1 MGASEHKIEAELLRM
16 YVEARQRNVPLMIFV
31 MLSISVVV
39 GYLQTP
45 LAAVLWAS
53 VGLAITGLGYVLYAR
68 FNSQSHTQE
77 TARRWLYI
85 IIGHR
90 VLVGIVLFSLV
101 WWAWNPDLPN
111 GNLILIL
118 LIALQIPLP
127 AMTGGVVLSIFY
139 SEQIFSCVAVIYGS
153 YLLSAQ
159 WGHAEVMLPVGYY
172 LLACMAF
179 PIRVNHSM
187 REMLQLQFDL
197 LRSSDAAEAA
207 SRAKSSFLSTMSHE
221 IRTPLNSIIGMN
233 ELLLESPLTDEQVK
247 FALAAKNA
255 GTHLLHLINDILDY
269 SKLEADRIELEMVD
283 FDLRQEIESAF
294 SMMSVKINSKAVSL
308 VYEIDEGVPDWLQG
322 DISRLRQIFFNLVG
336 NAIKFTEKGSIR
348 LIISKVADQSVAG
361 TGTIILRADII
372 DTGIGIAP
380 DKIAHL
386 FKDFTQADT
395 SMTRLYGGTG
405 LGLAIT
411 KRLVELMSGEIGVE
425 SVPGKGSR
433 FGFSMPM
440 KIATRVNEPVVPLTA
455 SSSEDTRML
464 RVLVAEDNP
473 SNQLLISILLE
484 KLSCICKIVNN
495 GQEALDAVTAGPG
508 QYDVILMDMQMPVLD
523 GISATVA
530 IRALPGQAGKLPII
544 ALTADAMNGM
554 REKVIAAGMND
565 YLSKPID
572 VSALGAALAH
582 WGNISR
588 EENLYAAESFE
599 ENSEP
604 ASEILIDEALLLSMA
619 QVLGEQ
625 KTAELLNEFWPTVE
639 EKVVEIRAA
648 LSALDSMRVHA
659 LAHELKGS
667 AGNFGGIQ
675 ISRIAALLEQDAG
688 DPVLAAKH
696 VQSIATA
703 AAESHRQA
711 IGIFS
716 SGRAA

>member
-31 MLSISVVV
+31 MLSISLVVA
-39 GYLQTP
+39 YLQTP

-53 VGLAITGLGYVLYAR
+53 VGLAITGLGYVVYAR

-90 VLVGIVLFSLV
+90 VLVGIALFSLV

-139 SEQIFSCVAVIYGS
+139 SEQIFSCIAVTYGS

-159 WGHAEVMLPVGYY
+159 WGHTEVMLPVGYY
-172 LLACMAF
+172 LLASMLF
-179 PIRVNHSM
+179 PIRVNRSM

-197 LRSSDAAEAA
+197 LHSSDAAEAA

-233 ELLLESPLTDEQVK
+233 ELLLESPLTDEQNK

-269 SKLEADRIELEMVD
+269 SKLEAGRIELEMVD

-294 SMMSVKINSKAVSL
+294 SMMSVKVNSKAVSL
-308 VYEIDEGVPDWLQG
+308 VYEIDEGVPAMLQG

-348 LIISKVADQSVAG
+348 LIISKAPDQFVAG
-361 TGTIILRADII
+361 SGTIKLRADII
-372 DTGIGIAP
+372 DTGIGIAA
-380 DKIAHL
+380 DKISYL

-395 SMTRLYGGTG
+395 SMTRIYGGTG
-405 LGLAIT
+405 LGLAIC
-411 KRLVELMSGEIGVE
+411 KGLVELMSGEIGVE
-425 SVPGKGSR
+425 SAPGKGSR
-433 FGFSMPM
+433 FWFSMPV
-440 KIATRVNEPVVPLTA
+440 KIATRVNEPAVPLTS

-464 RVLVAEDNP
+464 RVLVAEDNL

-523 GISATVA
+523 GISATIA

-544 ALTADAMNGM
+544 ALTADAMNGV
-554 REKVIAAGMND
+554 REKVISAGMND

-572 VSALGAALAH
+572 VGALAAALAH
-582 WGNISR
+582 WGNVSR
-588 EENLYAAESFE
+588 EENLYAAESFQD
-599 ENSEP
+599 NFEP
-604 ASEILIDEALLLSMA
+604 ANEILIDEALLKSMA

-639 EKVVEIRAA
+639 ELVVEIRAA
-648 LSALDSMRVHA
+648 LSALDSVRVHA

-667 AGNFGGIQ
+667 AGNFGGVE

-688 DPVLAAKH
+688 DPVR
-696 VQSIATA
+696 
-703 AAESHRQA
+703 AAEHIQFISASAAETHRQA
-711 IGIFS
+711 IRLFS